1 MVDPAG
7 TGSEARIRAILARR
21 SYRSF
26 RADPIPAE
34 AREAIRAVLDGAPSL
49 FGRRSG
55 YAILVD
61 DARAAELPGAVMSG
75 LVGKINPWLL
85 RSRPPAFLVAA
96 GDSSGGLRDGERHW
110 YNADAALAAQLAVL
124 EAAGRGIGSCW
135 VGGFHERSVAE
146 VVRLPAGHRPLAVI
160 PLGFPAV
167 GPDAPFSL
175 LGRGWDAMAQKL
187 ISGRRKPLEK
197 IAYRGRFGEPF
208 VDPGELPGAA
218 RGVEGGREAAWRG
231 LGASRSCLRFGPRPV
246 GPAELRLLLECAR
259 WAPSAENSQIARH
272 VVVEG
277 REAVRALWA
286 AAFPET
292 PSPRADELPALA
304 LLELGAPFPVKART
318 REQPFFLI
326 DVPIAVTNVLVAAA
340 DLRLGWQ
347 VAFRFDQARAA
358 AHLGVPADHQVVAF
372 VGLGEPGEAPSGAAV
387 SPLDQVRAAR
397 A

>member
-1 MVDPAG
+1 MTVPAG
-7 TGSEARIRAILARR
+7 EGEARIRAILARR

-26 RADPIPAE
+26 RSEPLPADASAALAGI
-34 AREAIRAVLDGAPSL
+34 LSGAPSL

-55 YAILVD
+55 YAVLVD
-61 DARAAELPGAVMSG
+61 DERAAELPGAVMSG

-110 YNADAALAAQLAVL
+110 YNADASVAAQLAVL

-167 GPDAPFSL
+167 GPDVPFSL
-175 LGRGWDAMAQKL
+175 LGRGWDVMTQKL
-187 ISGRRKPLEK
+187 VSGRRKPLEK

-208 VDPGELPGAA
+208 VGPGAVRSA
-218 RGVEGGREAAWRG
+218 SRGVEGGGDGGWTG
-231 LGASRSCLRFGPRPV
+231 IGAPRPCSRFGDRTIE
-246 GPAELRLLLECAR
+246 PAGVRLLLECAR

-286 AAFPET
+286 AAFPEA
-292 PSPRADELPALA
+292 PEPRADELPPLA

-326 DVPIAVTNVLVAAA
+326 DVPIAMTNVLVAAA
-340 DLRLGWQ
+340 DFGLGWQ
-347 VAFRFDQARAA
+347 AAFRFDHVRAA
-358 AHLGVPADHQVVAF
+358 AHLGVPRDHQVVAF
-372 VGLGEPGEAPSGAAV
+372 LGLGEPVEAPVGAAA
-387 SPLDQVRAAR
+387 SPLDQLRVAAG
-397 A
+397 